1 MMGDGDVV
9 LRSIAVP
16 HKRNSIRRFSHTY
29 AIGTEC
35 KYLIDSERLLFTVPV
50 GTYTHM

>member
-1 MMGDGDVV
+1 MDDRDVV

-16 HKRNSIRRFSHTY
+16 HKRNSIRRFSQTY

-35 KYLIDSERLLFTVPV
+35 KYLIDSERLSFTVPV
-50 GTYTHM
+50 GAYAHM